1 MENSEEPLIYSAHAC
16 SRLTHSSDAFSNQTG
31 GRRWWRCVGV
41 GGDLLVSVYLPPHPS
56 PPPQQ
61 RSAARDAEEDTR
73 HINQSFM
80 WD

>member
-1 MENSEEPLIYSAHAC
+1 M
-16 SRLTHSSDAFSNQTG
+16 
-31 GRRWWRCVGV
+31 VGV
-41 GGDLLVSVYLPPHPS
+41 RGGGGVTYWYLYICPRT